1 MIKFLCEKYIEKHK
15 KYSVFNV
22 FWCTHVLNKNLPGQF
37 WILKIEHEM
46 CYKSHLASIFSNR
59 AFFNSRLHAAIFLK
73 AIYNFV
79 MEILKA
85 LLPVNSYFCLP
96 RYEVQLY
103 LPRYKRLENIQR
115 VFPRARYWSD
125 FAEAEHRRAFDSVV
139 LADYAFN
146 LFLSGWLLKWELGK
160 LEEWEMNSPKTKVSR
175 FNAKSDAEQ
184 EIEN

>member
-103 LPRYKRLENIQR
+103 LPRYKRLENIPSQGL
-115 VFPRARYWSD
+115 D
-125 FAEAEHRRAFDSVV
+125 IDQI
-139 LADYAFN
+139 
-146 LFLSGWLLKWELGK
+146 LLKLNTEGPLTALSLQIMLLICFYQVGYWNE
-160 LEEWEMNSPKTKVSR
+160 S
-175 FNAKSDAEQ
+175 
-184 EIEN
+184 